1 MFAPQLK
8 VADSECSISGV
19 TEESTGTEGMIWD
32 TVDSEDLLLATD
44 TPPPHS
50 EDFCSLSESRYP
62 RLSPADQALA
72 RLNRSVSSE
81 PKGQMETPPMDT
93 CDLRCE
99 TDLF

>member
-1 MFAPQLK
+1 MFVPQLE

-19 TEESTGTEGMIWD
+19 TGESTATEGMIWD

-50 EDFCSLSESRYP
+50 EDFCPPSESRSP

-72 RLNRSVSSE
+72 RLNRSVSLE
-81 PKGQMETPPMDT
+81 PTGQSETPPMDT
-93 CDLRCE
+93 CDLRYE